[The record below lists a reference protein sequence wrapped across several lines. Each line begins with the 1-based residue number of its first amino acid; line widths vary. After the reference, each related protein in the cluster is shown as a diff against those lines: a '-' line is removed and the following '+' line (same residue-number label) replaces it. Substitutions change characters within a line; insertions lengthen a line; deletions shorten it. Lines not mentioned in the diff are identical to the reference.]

1 MKYLSVKNR
10 LRAYNVIKQQIRDL
24 ESDAEKFSRE
34 ILAPVRHTVIRL
46 NTYNKAEKTALVI
59 AMCADILAGMHDYI
73 EKLKIAQN
81 LIFEGLQRLPS
92 FEQAVLYCRYV
103 QGMSWSKVASR
114 FDYEERQLQRIACR
128 GLAMLDEIWY
138 SKAS

>member
-10 LRAYNVIKQQIRDL
+10 LRAYNVIKQQIRAL

-34 ILAPVRHTVIRL
+34 ILEPVRHTVVRL

-81 LIFEGLQRLPS
+81 LIFEGLQQLPS

-103 QGMSWSKVASR
+103 QGMSWSQVSSR
-114 FDYEERQLQRIACR
+114 FAYEERQLQRIAER
-128 GLAMLDEIWY
+128 GLAMLEKIWC